1 MKATYKGKKKF
12 TLRNVD
18 PTLMTSSS
26 DLKDFMKTNFHDVKP
41 GDFNVG
47 YMVGTEVIRVQTKED
62 SKKCGVRYG
71 RISVQPSG
79 VMAWLMMRVASPI
92 NLDVKESVQH
102 LIRNQM
108 TRQLQVSQQR
118 HRKRKRLQEVVDV
131 DSLKSK
137 RRTKCTVLQLRILAE
152 LVSSGLYT
160 STEESPCNNSM
171 LQRAGGGSSKIK
183 VSLALTK
190 FSLVLQKQYQY
201 HLVSLSS
208 PARLIDS

>member
-1 MKATYKGKKKF
+1 MWGEIRKNQCATLWCDG
-12 TLRNVD
+12 LVD
-18 PTLMTSSS
+18 DESSKS
-26 DLKDFMKTNFHDVKP
+26 NK
-41 GDFNVG
+41 
-47 YMVGTEVIRVQTKED
+47 
-62 SKKCGVRYG
+62 
-71 RISVQPSG
+71 SG
-79 VMAWLMMRVASPI
+79 
-92 NLDVKESVQH
+92 
-102 LIRNQM
+102 
-108 TRQLQVSQQR
+108 
-118 HRKRKRLQEVVDV
+118 RKRKCAASDKESDDKATSSQSIKTQKKKKITEVVDV

-137 RRTKCTVLQLRILAE
+137 HRTKCTVLQLRILAE